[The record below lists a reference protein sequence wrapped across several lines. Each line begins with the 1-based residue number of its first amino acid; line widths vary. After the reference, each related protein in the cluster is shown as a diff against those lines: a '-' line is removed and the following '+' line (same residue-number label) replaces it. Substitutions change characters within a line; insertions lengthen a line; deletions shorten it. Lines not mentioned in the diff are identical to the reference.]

1 MNQIFLTGRLGQT
14 PEKKVFDGGDIVV
27 KFSLATSKKWK
38 TASGEEKERTDW
50 HTVKAWGRLGERC
63 EAFPKG
69 TLVTVAGELN
79 YDEYEDGKGSKQKR
93 AYIKAA
99 SAYQILLPGSPADG
113 HPEQPGAPQRQPS
126 TEQPAQSPGGGD
138 DLFAGMDDLPF

>member
-1 MNQIFLTGRLGQT
+1 MNQVLLIGHVGQT

-69 TLVTVAGELN
+69 ALVSVIGELN

-93 AYIKAA
+93 AYIKAT
-99 SAYQILLPGSPADG
+99 SFAYQIATPGAPVDRQ
-113 HPEQPGAPQRQPS
+113 PEQPAAPQRQPAPN
-126 TEQPAQSPGGGD
+126 TGQD
-138 DLFAGMDDLPF
+138 DDPFAGLEDLPF